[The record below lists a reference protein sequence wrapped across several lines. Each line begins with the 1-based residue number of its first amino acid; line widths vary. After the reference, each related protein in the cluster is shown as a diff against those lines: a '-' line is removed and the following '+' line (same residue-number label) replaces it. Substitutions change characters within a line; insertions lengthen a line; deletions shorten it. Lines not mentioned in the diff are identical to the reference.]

1 MKRYI
6 IGLIFLLGCGATI
19 DSSIAPNT
27 KPLRNYN
34 KIYVNIVNSSGAISM
49 STISSAELGMGSQH
63 LMQGDNQTKQA
74 LESFQFELMKI
85 GFQFVGQKSEADA
98 FVEFTI
104 GQIRYDPITGWIADQ
119 ATARIHNSENGQ
131 IIAYFKTEPRFITPT
146 VKTLVEKLS
155 TEIMKKY

>member
-1 MKRYI
+1 MN
-6 IGLIFLLGCGATI
+6 
-19 DSSIAPNT
+19 PNCIQI
-27 KPLRNYN
+27 KFKSMHLNDN

-74 LESFQFELMKI
+74 LESFQF
-85 GFQFVGQKSEADA
+85 VGQKSEADA

-119 ATARIHNSENGQ
+119 ATARN
-131 IIAYFKTEPRFITPT
+131 PP
-146 VKTLVEKLS
+146 EKMYM
-155 TEIMKKY
+155 TTIPKPMAIPV

>member
-49 STISSAELGMGSQH
+49 STINSAELGMGSQH

-74 LESFQFELMKI
+74 LESL
-85 GFQFVGQKSEADA
+85 
-98 FVEFTI
+98 
-104 GQIRYDPITGWIADQ
+104 YQ
-119 ATARIHNSENGQ
+119 ACRRA
-131 IIAYFKTEPRFITPT
+131 
-146 VKTLVEKLS
+146 LVYYHS
-155 TEIMKKY
+155 